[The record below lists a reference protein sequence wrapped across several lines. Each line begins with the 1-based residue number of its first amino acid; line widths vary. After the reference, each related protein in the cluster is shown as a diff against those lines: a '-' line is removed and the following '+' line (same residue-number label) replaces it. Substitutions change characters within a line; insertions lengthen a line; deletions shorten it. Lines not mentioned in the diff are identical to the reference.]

1 MDSPE
6 KGKIMVHIEQ
16 AEPLK
21 QLIPNTAASG
31 ALSFFEGEN
40 RAVKCRTAAYIVSVI
55 HAAGGAYEIQTESF
69 YVICDPDRGY
79 DPGRWCGADVEGK
92 RGNI

>member
-21 QLIPNTAASG
+21 QLIPNTAVSG
-31 ALSFFEGEN
+31 ALSFIEGEN
-40 RAVKCRTAAYIVSVI
+40 RAVKCGTAAYIVSV
-55 HAAGGAYEIQTESF
+55 
-69 YVICDPDRGY
+69 
-79 DPGRWCGADVEGK
+79 
-92 RGNI
+92 

>member
-21 QLIPNTAASG
+21 QLIPNIAASG

-69 YVICDPDRGY
+69 YFYCDPDRGY
-79 DPGRWCGADVEGK
+79 DPGLGGSADVEGK